1 MKKPLIDTGEPR
13 NVLGHIVSGAVAS
26 AIISGSIN
34 YKKVKEKKITSKEA
48 ARDTVK
54 IASQGAIAT
63 GSAIATAN
71 YVGQQNGF
79 LKAMTALSVG
89 MAGIYAVEVIN
100 DKLEEKEQKLAIANE
115 NIQIE
120 EAE

>member
-1 MKKPLIDTGEPR
+1 MREVLINTGEPR

-26 AIISGSIN
+26 AIVSGSIN

-48 ARDTVK
+48 TRDTVK

-71 YVGQQNGF
+71 YIGQKGGF
-79 LKAMTALSVG
+79 LKALTALSVG
-89 MAGIYAVEVIN
+89 MAGIYAIEVIN
-100 DKLEEKEQKLAIANE
+100 DKLEEKELVLE
-115 NIQIE
+115 NKIEIE
-120 EAE
+120 EGE